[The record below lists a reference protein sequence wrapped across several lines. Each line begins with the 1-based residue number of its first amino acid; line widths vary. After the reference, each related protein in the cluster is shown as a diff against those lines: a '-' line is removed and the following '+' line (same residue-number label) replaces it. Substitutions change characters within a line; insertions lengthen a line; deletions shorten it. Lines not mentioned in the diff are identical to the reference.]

1 MSRWLM
7 LKGGKEKKNQNE
19 KCYFTTDYKV
29 FYTHQYFVSEVIMD
43 YEKKIIKDE
52 PAEHMRV
59 NGQ

>member
-1 MSRWLM
+1 M